1 VDKVKYRKIGEKI
14 FVSLQTGDLINKSLT
29 EISVKENISNAWI
42 NGIGAIDSVE
52 VGYMD
57 VVNKKYQKRNFN
69 DNYELIS
76 LIGNIT
82 IKDGV
87 PFVHTHITFSD
98 TEYKVFGGHLFDAK
112 ITATGEIILTVADSK
127 IDRQFNENVGIHTWC
142 LSEDN

>member
-1 VDKVKYRKIGEKI
+1 MKYRKVGEKI
-14 FVSLQTGDLINKSLT
+14 FVSLQSGDLINKSLT

-76 LIGNIT
+76 LIGNIS

-142 LSEDN
+142 LSENN

>member
-1 VDKVKYRKIGEKI
+1 VDKVKYRKVGENI

-142 LSEDN
+142 LSENN

>member
-1 VDKVKYRKIGEKI
+1 MKYRKIGEKI

-76 LIGNIT
+76 LIGNIS

-142 LSEDN
+142 LSENN

>member
-1 VDKVKYRKIGEKI
+1 VKYRKVGEKI
-14 FVSLQTGDLINKSLT
+14 FVSLQTGDLINKSLM

-142 LSEDN
+142 LSENN

>member
-1 VDKVKYRKIGEKI
+1 MKYRKVGEKI
-14 FVSLQTGDLINKSLT
+14 FISLQTGDLINKSLT

-142 LSEDN
+142 LSENN

>member
-1 VDKVKYRKIGEKI
+1 VDKVKYRKVGEKI

-142 LSEDN
+142 LSENN

>member
-1 VDKVKYRKIGEKI
+1 VKYRKVGEKI
-14 FVSLQTGDLINKSLT
+14 FVSLQSGDLINKSLT

-76 LIGNIT
+76 LIGNIS

-142 LSEDN
+142 LSENN

>member
-1 VDKVKYRKIGEKI
+1 VDKVKYRKVGEKI
-14 FVSLQTGDLINKSLT
+14 FVSLQTGDLINKSLM
-29 EISVKENISNAWI
+29 ELSVKENISNAWI

-142 LSEDN
+142 LSENN

>member
-1 VDKVKYRKIGEKI
+1 MKYRKVGEKI
-14 FVSLQTGDLINKSLT
+14 FVSLKTGDLINKSLT

-82 IKDGV
+82 MKDGV

>member
-1 VDKVKYRKIGEKI
+1 MNYRKVGEKI
-14 FVSLQTGDLINKSLT
+14 FVSLQTGDLINKTLM
-29 EISVKENISNAWI
+29 EIAVKENISNAWI

-57 VVNKKYQKRNFN
+57 VINKKYQKRNFN

-112 ITATGEIILTVADSK
+112 ITATGEIVLTVTDSK
-127 IDRQFNENVGIHTWC
+127 IERKYNENVGIHTWC
-142 LSEDN
+142 LSENN

>member
-1 VDKVKYRKIGEKI
+1 MKYRKVGEKI
-14 FVSLQTGDLINKSLT
+14 FVSLQSGDLINKSLT

-82 IKDGV
+82 MKDGV

-112 ITATGEIILTVADSK
+112 ITATGEIILTVADSN

-142 LSEDN
+142 LSENN

>member
-1 VDKVKYRKIGEKI
+1 MKYRIVGEKI

-42 NGIGAIDSVE
+42 NGIGAINSVE

-142 LSEDN
+142 LSENN

>member
-1 VDKVKYRKIGEKI
+1 MKYRKVGEKI
-14 FVSLQTGDLINKSLT
+14 FLSLQTGDLINKSLT

-142 LSEDN
+142 LSENN

>member
-1 VDKVKYRKIGEKI
+1 MKYRKIGEKI

-142 LSEDN
+142 LSENN

>member
-142 LSEDN
+142 LSENN

>member
-1 VDKVKYRKIGEKI
+1 VKYRKIGEKI

>member
-1 VDKVKYRKIGEKI
+1 MKYRKVGEKI

-142 LSEDN
+142 LSEKI

>member
-1 VDKVKYRKIGEKI
+1 MKYRKVGEKI
-14 FVSLQTGDLINKSLT
+14 FVSLQTGDLINKSLM

>member
-1 VDKVKYRKIGEKI
+1 VKYRKIGEKI

-112 ITATGEIILTVADSK
+112 ITATGEIILTVANSK
-127 IDRQFNENVGIHTWC
+127 IDRQFNENVGIYTWC
-142 LSEDN
+142 LSENN

>member
-1 VDKVKYRKIGEKI
+1 VKYRKIGEKI

-142 LSEDN
+142 LSENN

>member
-1 VDKVKYRKIGEKI
+1 MKYRKVGEKI
-14 FVSLQTGDLINKSLT
+14 FVSLKTGDLINKSLT

-127 IDRQFNENVGIHTWC
+127 IDRQFNENVGIYTWC
-142 LSEDN
+142 LSENN

>member
-1 VDKVKYRKIGEKI
+1 MKYRKVGEKI
-14 FVSLQTGDLINKSLT
+14 FISLQTGDLINKSLT

-76 LIGNIT
+76 LIGNIS

-112 ITATGEIILTVADSK
+112 ITATGEIILTVADSR

-142 LSEDN
+142 LSENI

>member
-1 VDKVKYRKIGEKI
+1 VKYRKIGEKI

-112 ITATGEIILTVADSK
+112 ITATGEIILTVADSN

-142 LSEDN
+142 LSENN

>member
-1 VDKVKYRKIGEKI
+1 VDKVKYRKVGEKI
-14 FVSLQTGDLINKSLT
+14 FVSLKTGDLINKSLT

>member
-1 VDKVKYRKIGEKI
+1 MKYRKVGEKI
-14 FVSLQTGDLINKSLT
+14 FVSLQSGDLINKSLT

-142 LSEDN
+142 LSENI